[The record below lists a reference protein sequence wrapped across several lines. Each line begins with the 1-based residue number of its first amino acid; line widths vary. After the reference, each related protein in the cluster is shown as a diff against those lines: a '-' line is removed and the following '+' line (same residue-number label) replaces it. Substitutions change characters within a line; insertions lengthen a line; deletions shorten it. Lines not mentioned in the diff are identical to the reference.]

1 LTELATVSGDETARA
16 ARAPISTTEIR
27 NSGARYSER
36 SSEEKVDSKEGEV
49 PGALCFTRDAASE
62 SRDNGQQIFVSRSD
76 AFVIIIVKLTVGR
89 SKASGM
95 S

>member
-1 LTELATVSGDETARA
+1 
-16 ARAPISTTEIR
+16 
-27 NSGARYSER
+27 
-36 SSEEKVDSKEGEV
+36 VDSKEGEV

-76 AFVIIIVKLTVGR
+76 AFVIIILELTVGR